1 MFNIRNQLLQN
12 LDALK
17 AAGVTH
23 VPIAQAP
30 DTSAIDEARIE
41 LQTLRETVAGCDKC
55 PELYSTR
62 TQTVFGE
69 GPIPA
74 ELCFVGEAPGEQEDR
89 TGEPFV
95 GPAGQLLNKIIAA
108 MGMSRDEVYI
118 CNTLKCRPPNNK
130 KPLVKQLNNC
140 RGYFDRQLELLQP
153 KVICCLGVTAA
164 QAVLQT
170 KKNMT
175 ELRGQWHE
183 LNGVPVMSTW
193 HPAYILRLEGADE
206 RKAKGQCWEDM
217 KKVLQK
223 LGRPI
228 PGAK

>member
-1 MFNIRNQLLQN
+1 MSNIRNQLLQN

-17 AAGVTH
+17 AAGITH
-23 VPIAQAP
+23 VPVAKAP
-30 DTSAIDEARIE
+30 DTTAIDNARIE
-41 LQTLRETVAGCDKC
+41 LQTLREIVASCDKC

-69 GPIPA
+69 GPMPA
-74 ELCFVGEAPGEQEDR
+74 ELCLVGEAPGAEEDR
-89 TGEPFV
+89 IGEPFV
-95 GPAGQLLNKIIAA
+95 GAAGQLLDKILAA
-108 MGMSRDEVYI
+108 MGMTREEIYI

-140 RGYFDRQLELLQP
+140 RSYFEKQLALIQP
-153 KVICCLGVTAA
+153 KVICCLGATAA
-164 QAVLQT
+164 QAVLQSKQT
-170 KKNMT
+170 LT
-175 ELRGQWHE
+175 DLRGQWQE
-183 LNGVPVMSTW
+183 LNGIPVMSTW
-193 HPAYILRLEGADE
+193 HPAHILRLEGAEE